1 MKLKIKTNQPK
12 VETDIKIITPIEVDC
27 SGMGLMLCKSKDRGI
42 NSFVI
47 PKKTDS
53 SRQQICFEKTNEGF
67 IITVDLGYNVC
78 FDYIQLY
85 DIENGMEIFR
95 VISTVRSLSS
105 GYFMFIPNIIIS

>member
-1 MKLKIKTNQPK
+1 MKLIIITNQPK

-27 SGMGLMLCKSKDRGI
+27 SGVGMALCGRNGESI
-42 NSFVI
+42 VII